1 MSIYLDIVGQGDA
14 RVTASAEGTQVYEP
28 FFTEIS
34 ISTVKQVALTTG
46 NLTVLSGFEVTNDA
60 YIPSGYT
67 TPAFLP
73 SSNDATP
80 GSDSVYV
87 RTYLNANGTE
97 TSFPIFSGPSI
108 STGTK
113 GSLVFGSLNSG
124 QFNRHLQTQKWI
136 LYTGNQPTPAS
147 SFKPYGKYEVNNT
160 GIVVPFNIFAP
171 PFGPVYV
178 FGRLDVFKIDERFD
192 HIERSG
198 VFALLNHEKIGFGT
212 YNPTEKMDVEGNIK
226 IDGGYINP
234 VTGNNVIFNITGIL
248 V

>member
-1 MSIYLDIVGQGDA
+1 MSIYLDIIGQGDA
-14 RVTASAEGTQVYEP
+14 QVTASAAGTQIYEP

-34 ISTVKQVALTTG
+34 ISTVKLVALTTG

-67 TPAFLP
+67 NTAFLP
-73 SSNDATP
+73 SSNDNFP
-80 GSDSVYV
+80 NSDNVYV
-87 RTYLNANGTE
+87 RTYLNADRTE

-113 GSLVFGSLNSG
+113 GGLAFKSLNSG

-136 LYTGNQPTPAS
+136 LYTGNSLNTSA
-147 SFKPYGKYEVNNT
+147 FKPYGQYSINNT

-212 YNPTEKMDVEGNIK
+212 YNPTEKMHVEGNIK